1 MAGTIKKLLIG
12 VSMVAGMSAIASAPA
27 SAFNLSG
34 SDVLKFSATDTNNDG
49 LLDTTQVDPNANLN
63 TLLQGTSSSPG
74 GNIELFASSE
84 SVTLQQFLASNA
96 RTSITGTV
104 AGKDLTVSSL
114 TAADWFGP
122 SLNIAYSANTFATT
136 WFNAFYDNAGLASS
150 ENSIKTGMYLKTG
163 DKSWLTKTSAQIR
176 EVAYNNFLSDQVKG
190 FQRSSDP
197 NISYI
202 TTSGSDLLIGLA
214 GHYDAKA
221 FYAPILGSY
230 GQFIKDGFQVSEVV
244 KVKYGDTEKLLY
256 SFSASKSGLVNAAG
270 VGADGK
276 SHSGNYE
283 VSLTGVVPPPQK
295 SVPEPSTMLALIGV
309 GGFMASKRKMLK
321 KA

>member
-1 MAGTIKKLLIG
+1 MAGTIKKLFIG

-34 SDVLKFSATDTNNDG
+34 SDVLKFSATDTNKDG

-63 TLLQGTSSSPG
+63 TLLQGNCVVVAGACSPSGSPG

-84 SVTLQQFLASNA
+84 SVTLQQFLGSNA

-114 TAADWFGP
+114 TAKDWFWNGTKLDT
-122 SLNIAYSANTFATT
+122 SYGANTFATK
-136 WFNAFYDNAGLASS
+136 WFNEFYAQAGLGATLG
-150 ENSIKTGMYLKTG
+150 NGAARTM
-163 DKSWLTKTSAQIR
+163 
-176 EVAYNNFLSDQVKG
+176 AYNAFLSDSVKG

-202 TTSGSDLLIGLA
+202 TTSASDLLLGLA

-221 FYAPILGSY
+221 FYAPMLGPY
-230 GQFIKDGFQVSEVV
+230 GQLIKNGFQVSEVV
-244 KVKYGDTEKLLY
+244 KVNYGGVEQLLY
-256 SFSASKSGLVNAAG
+256 GFSASKSGLVNAAG

-276 SHSGNYE
+276 SHNGNYE
-283 VSLTGVVPPPQK
+283 VSLKGVVPPPQK
-295 SVPEPSTMLALIGV
+295 SVPEPSTMVALIGL
-309 GGFMASKRKMLK
+309 GGFFATKRKMLK